1 MKSIQTIAVDL
12 DGTLS
17 MTDTFYESVL
27 KLVRKKPLFLFF
39 LPIWLINGI
48 AFLKF
53 KVAKSSGLDVTA
65 LPYNLPLIDWLKEQ
79 KASGKKIV
87 LCTAANYQIATAVSK
102 HLNLFDDVIASDA
115 TNNLK
120 SIKKRKELEHRFGY
134 KCYDYVGNSKA
145 DLEVWAGA
153 NQAIVVNA
161 SETVLNKAKAVTT
174 VSKFFAPQS
183 INFSHWRNLFR
194 LHHWIKNLLLFV
206 PLLAAHQF
214 GNIHSLTSL
223 LIAFFSFSFCA
234 SVVYMSNDLLDLDND
249 RKHPRKRHRPFASAV
264 IPIQY
269 GGILIPIFAVLSLV
283 LGLIVGS
290 SFVLCLIS
298 YFVLTT
304 TYSLFLKQFV
314 LIDCLTLAG
323 LYTLRIIAGTLA
335 VTTTISF
342 WLLAFSAFIFLSL
355 AFVKRYA
362 ELQVQDQIG
371 NIDSY
376 GRGYK
381 IEDAPLVQSFGV
393 TAGYAAVLVLALYL
407 NGETVIKLYSQP
419 ELIWFA
425 VPLVLFWV
433 SWIWIKAHRGEM
445 HDDPIVFALKDRIS
459 QISAICLSC
468 LFLMA
473 I

>member
-1 MKSIQTIAVDL
+1 MKSTQIIAVDL

-17 MTDTFYESVL
+17 ITDTLHESVL
-27 KLVRKKPLFLFF
+27 KLVRKKPLVLFF

-53 KVAKSSGLDVTA
+53 KVAESSGLDVTA
-65 LPYNLPLIDWLKEQ
+65 LPYNLLLIEWLKEQ
-79 KASGKKIV
+79 KASGKKII
-87 LCTAANYQIATAVSK
+87 LCTGANQLIASAVSK
-102 HLNLFDDVIASDA
+102 HLKLFDDVIASDA

-120 SIKKRKELEHRFGY
+120 SVEKRKELDNRFGY

-145 DLEVWAGA
+145 DIEVWAGA

-161 SETVLNKAKAVTT
+161 SKTVLKKAEAVTD
-174 VSKFFAPQS
+174 VSKFFERQS
-183 INFSHWRNLFR
+183 INFSHWRHVFR

-214 GNIHSLTSL
+214 GNMHSLNSL

-234 SVVYMSNDLLDLDND
+234 SSVYISNDLLDLDND
-249 RKHPRKRHRPFASAV
+249 RKHPRKRYRPFASAV
-264 IPIQY
+264 VPIQY
-269 GGILIPIFAVLSLV
+269 GVVLIPIFAILSLV
-283 LGLIVGS
+283 LGLSVGS
-290 SFVLCLIS
+290 GFPIWLIS
-298 YFVLTT
+298 YFILTT
-304 TYSLFLKQFV
+304 AYSLYLKQFV

-323 LYTLRIIAGTLA
+323 LYTLRIIAGTAA
-335 VTTTISF
+335 VSGTLSF

-362 ELQVQDQIG
+362 ELQVQDRTG

-376 GRGYK
+376 GRGYNIK
-381 IEDAPLVQSFGV
+381 DAPLVQSFGV

-407 NGETVIKLYSQP
+407 NGETVIKLYTQP

>member
-1 MKSIQTIAVDL
+1 MKSTQIIAVDL

-17 MTDTFYESVL
+17 ITDTLHESVL
-27 KLVRKKPLFLFF
+27 KLVRKKPLVLFF

-53 KVAKSSGLDVTA
+53 KVAESSGLDVTA
-65 LPYNLPLIDWLKEQ
+65 LPYNLLLIEWLKEQ
-79 KASGKKIV
+79 KASGKKII
-87 LCTAANYQIATAVSK
+87 LCTGANQLIASAVSK
-102 HLNLFDDVIASDA
+102 HLKLFDDVIASDA

-120 SIKKRKELEHRFGY
+120 SVEKRKELDNRFGY

-145 DLEVWAGA
+145 DIKVWAGA

-161 SETVLNKAKAVTT
+161 SKTVLKKAEAVTD
-174 VSKFFAPQS
+174 VSKFFERQS
-183 INFSHWRNLFR
+183 INFSHWRHVFR

-214 GNIHSLTSL
+214 GNIHSLNSL

-234 SVVYMSNDLLDLDND
+234 SSVYISNDLLDLDND
-249 RKHPRKRHRPFASAV
+249 RKHPHKRYRPFASAV
-264 IPIQY
+264 VPIQY
-269 GGILIPIFAVLSLV
+269 GVVLIPIFAILSLV
-283 LGLIVGS
+283 LGLSVGS
-290 SFVLCLIS
+290 GFTIWLIS
-298 YFVLTT
+298 YFILTT
-304 TYSLFLKQFV
+304 AYSLYLKQFV

-323 LYTLRIIAGTLA
+323 LYTLRIIAGTAA
-335 VTTTISF
+335 VSGTLSF

-362 ELQVQDQIG
+362 ELQLQDRTG

-376 GRGYK
+376 GRGYNIK
-381 IEDAPLVQSFGV
+381 DAPLVQSFGV

-407 NGETVIKLYSQP
+407 NGETVIKLYTQP